1 MQKIVQKKVDQIE
14 DNQIEDNQIE
24 VQKIE
29 VQDVEM
35 EMEIVQIVQRIDSPV
50 LVSRVVL
57 VVVVV
62 PNERYSVESLQL
74 SLISLQLE
82 SLSLQLESLSLQLES
97 LDLSFEVI
105 GLDILE
111 VKLGWV
117 VSLQLLEVF
126 GLERRLERLDLQLL
140 LAHMTILTEEVL
152 SFLFFQFDLPNL
164 PKIVFVVI

>member
-82 SLSLQLESLSLQLES
+82 SLSLQLESL
-97 LDLSFEVI
+97 DLSFEVI